1 MPFFELAENILNNR
15 NQLISVQIKIKLS
28 SSLNVSQM
36 HMHFEMKIKM
46 GLEEI
51 IQQFVPVYL

>member
-1 MPFFELAENILNNR
+1 MPFYELAKNILNNR

-36 HMHFEMKIKM
+36 HMQCGMKINM

-51 IQQFVPVYL
+51 IQQYL